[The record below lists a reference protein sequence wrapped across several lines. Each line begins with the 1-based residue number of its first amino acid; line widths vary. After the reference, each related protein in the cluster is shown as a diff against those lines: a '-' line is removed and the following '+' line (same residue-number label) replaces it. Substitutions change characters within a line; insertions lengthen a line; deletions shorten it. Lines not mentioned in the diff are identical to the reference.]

1 MKVFAVALILYLGAA
16 SALRVAPTK
25 CGWPELHTNPS
36 GRRLFLGGTAAAV
49 AAAVAGPVAPA
60 LADNMPM
67 AGLSAAQ
74 TALYGKPRMTYPDFT
89 STASGLQYKSARAG
103 SGAVADAGDRVVLS
117 WSGYTIGYY
126 ARPFELANSVKGGAF
141 EGEPDS
147 LRFVVGQHTV
157 VPGLEEG
164 IIGMRVGEVRQIVV
178 PPELGYPEADK
189 PHAKVGPKPSTFS
202 GQRALD
208 FVLFNQGLIDK
219 TLLFNVELKRVDKI
233 GERGFKG
240 A

>member
-1 MKVFAVALILYLGAA
+1 MKLFTIFLLLGLT
-16 SALRVAPTK
+16 SALRLTPLK
-25 CGWPELHTNPS
+25 CRGPEAHSSNL
-36 GRRLFLGGTAAAV
+36 GRRVFLDGSIAVCAAAL
-49 AAAVAGPVAPA
+49 AGPIAPA
-60 LADNMPM
+60 IASNNVPM

-74 TALYGKPRMTYPDFT
+74 NEMYGKPRMTYPDFT
-89 STASGLQYKSARAG
+89 SLPSGLQYKAAKPG
-103 SGAVADAGDRVVLS
+103 SGVEAEEGDRLVLS

-126 ARPFELANSVKGGAF
+126 ARPFELSNSVKGGAF

-147 LRFVVGQHTV
+147 LRFVLGQHTV

-164 IIGMRVGEVRQIVV
+164 ISGMRVGEVRQIVV
-178 PPELGYPEADK
+178 PPELGYPESDK
-189 PHAKVGPKPSTFS
+189 AHAKVGPKPSTFS

-219 TLLFNVELKRVDKI
+219 TLLFNVELKRVDKP